1 MRYDRL
7 VLALAVAGGLLA
19 TAGCTTNDPK
29 QGGFFG
35 GVGGM
40 ASGNYD
46 DRVSQREASL
56 ARLKAAESDL
66 ATQRGS
72 LEAQESAKQA
82 QIASLRSSVDRL
94 DRETE
99 ALKRQV
105 SSLSARDTA
114 SSARLQD
121 LRDRLSTLDR
131 RISGVKYSAD
141 ALEGADG
148 TSADVISRRQA
159 LEAERQ
165 QLERE
170 YKALLELSRQ
180 LAS

>member
-1 MRYDRL
+1 VRVHRL
-7 VLALAVAGGLLA
+7 SIVLAVAGGLLA
-19 TAGCTTNDPK
+19 VAGCNTTDPK

-46 DRVSQREASL
+46 DRIAQREASL

-66 ATQRGS
+66 STQRTS

-82 QIASLRSSVDRL
+82 QIASLRSSIYRL

-105 SSLSARDTA
+105 ASLSAQDSA

-121 LRDRLSTLDR
+121 LRSRLATLDR
-131 RISGVKYSAD
+131 RISGVQSGAD
-141 ALEGADG
+141 ALEGASG
-148 TSADVISRRQA
+148 TSADVIARRQA